1 MPELSDAQI
10 EQEIQKLAQ
19 SDIAIP
25 PQPKTLHEVE
35 DALKKGSVNTSKI
48 AGILAQ
54 DAALTAAIFR
64 VANSA
69 AYGLRRKLE
78 SVDQAIALLGLSQI
92 VHIVKAIYLRKE
104 LGGADPAFEKFWER
118 TNDIAQLSTIV
129 ARSQYSVCN
138 ISPDEA
144 YLAGLFH
151 DCGIAILMR
160 RFPDYFKAFRSSRGK
175 DWPNPQQEDHQI
187 STDHAVVGYMV
198 ARHWLLPAHICNA
211 IRYHHDLQTDDRQV
225 ISMVS
230 ILQMAIHIY
239 NRFNNNDDSEWSV
252 IKHNVLAEIGIH
264 EDSAE
269 EFEEEAMDKLRDQ
282 Q

>member
-1 MPELSDAQI
+1 MQNLSDEQV
-10 EQEIQKLAQ
+10 EQEIQKLSQ

-25 PQPKTLHEVE
+25 PQPKTLHEIE
-35 DALKKGSVNTSKI
+35 SALKKGSVNTAKI

-69 AYGLRRKLE
+69 AYGVRRKLE
-78 SVDQAIALLGLSQI
+78 SIDQAIALLGLNQV

-118 TNDIAQLSTIV
+118 TNDIAQLGMIV
-129 ARSQYSVCN
+129 ARKQYSVCN

-151 DCGIAILMR
+151 DCGIAILMQ

-175 DWPNPQQEDHQI
+175 DWPSPQQEDQQI

-198 ARHWLLPAHICNA
+198 ARHWLLPSHICNA
-211 IRYHHDLQTDDRQV
+211 IRHHHDPQTDDRQV
-225 ISMVS
+225 VSLVS

-239 NRFNNNDDSEWSV
+239 NRFNDIDDSEWLAT
-252 IKHNVLAEIGIH
+252 KHSVLAEISVH